1 MYLSFFLQTISS
13 GEAGEGKA
21 QGWKRAMGG
30 EALMTEG
37 NIFDILGNIVK
48 VIPVT
53 RVSIMAGMK
62 I

>member
-37 NIFDILGNIVK
+37 NDFHILEYI
-48 VIPVT
+48 
-53 RVSIMAGMK
+53 
-62 I
+62 

>member
-1 MYLSFFLQTISS
+1 MQTISS
-13 GEAGEGKA
+13 AEAWERKA
-21 QGWKRAMGG
+21 QGWKKAMGG

-53 RVSIMAGMK
+53 RVSIMAGM
-62 I
+62 